1 MRMRS
6 NARRSTGTTATVG
19 ADSRASD
26 LQSRRHGGRR
36 PNMRSEAPA
45 WKEPMR
51 PLNYEV
57 MFDVE
62 DHHWWFVGRRAIVF
76 SQIEDALG
84 ATLGAHAAPRAGGP
98 LEGSVSEPPD
108 AAPRALPG
116 SLPGSE
122 VTHAGPRAL
131 PGSLPGSEVTHA
143 GPRALPGLRVLDI
156 GCGAGATMDHLKR
169 YGRPHGIDL
178 SALPLRYS
186 RQRGHHRTLRA
197 SATELPFDSESF
209 DLVTALDVIEHLE
222 NDAQG
227 LAEIRRVLKPGAPAV
242 IFVPAF
248 QSLWGP
254 NDVQSG
260 HKRRYRLGQLRAVVE
275 NAGLRVERIS
285 YANVAM
291 FIPIWLGR
299 KILTWL
305 GRDEQAENR
314 INHPIIN
321 SLLARIFSTE
331 AGWLR
336 RRTLPFGVS
345 IICVA
350 RKDT

>member
-1 MRMRS
+1 
-6 NARRSTGTTATVG
+6 
-19 ADSRASD
+19 
-26 LQSRRHGGRR
+26 
-36 PNMRSEAPA
+36 MRSEAPA

-84 ATLGAHAAPRAGGP
+84 ATRASLRAAHSVDGVSSDSQKARPGA
-98 LEGSVSEPPD
+98 
-108 AAPRALPG
+108 
-116 SLPGSE
+116 SLTDS
-122 VTHAGPRAL
+122 
-131 PGSLPGSEVTHA
+131 
-143 GPRALPGLRVLDI
+143 RVLDI

-169 YGRPHGIDL
+169 FGRPHGIEL
-178 SALPLRYS
+178 SEIPLRFS
-186 RQRGHHRTLRA
+186 RRRGHQRTLRA

-222 NDAQG
+222 DDARG

-260 HKRRYRLGQLRAVVE
+260 HKRRYRLDQLRAVVE

-321 SLLARIFSTE
+321 NLLARIFSTE

-350 RKDT
+350 RKDR

>member
-1 MRMRS
+1 
-6 NARRSTGTTATVG
+6 
-19 ADSRASD
+19 
-26 LQSRRHGGRR
+26 
-36 PNMRSEAPA
+36 MRSEAPA

-84 ATLGAHAAPRAGGP
+84 ATRESRRAALPVDGVSSDSQRARPRA
-98 LEGSVSEPPD
+98 
-108 AAPRALPG
+108 
-116 SLPGSE
+116 SLPGS
-122 VTHAGPRAL
+122 
-131 PGSLPGSEVTHA
+131 
-143 GPRALPGLRVLDI
+143 RVLDI

-169 YGRPHGIDL
+169 FGQPHGIDL
-178 SALPLRYS
+178 SEIPLRFS
-186 RQRGHHRTLRA
+186 RQRGHQRTLRA

-209 DLVTALDVIEHLE
+209 DLVTALDVIEHLDD
-222 NDAQG
+222 DARG

-260 HKRRYRLGQLRAVVE
+260 HKRRYRLDQLRAVVE

-321 SLLARIFSTE
+321 NLLAKIFSSE

-350 RKDT
+350 RKER

>member
-1 MRMRS
+1 MKTRPNAQRS
-6 NARRSTGTTATVG
+6 IGTIATVG
-19 ADSRASD
+19 ADWRAS
-26 LQSRRHGGRR
+26 SRQGGRR
-36 PNMRSEAPA
+36 RDMRSDVPA
-45 WKEPMR
+45 WPNNKEAMR

-62 DHHWWFVGRRAIVF
+62 DYHWWFVGRREIVF
-76 SQIEDALG
+76 TQIEEALG
-84 ATLGAHAAPRAGGP
+84 I
-98 LEGSVSEPPD
+98 
-108 AAPRALPG
+108 
-116 SLPGSE
+116 SL
-122 VTHAGPRAL
+122 VTPAF
-131 PGSLPGSEVTHA
+131 
-143 GPRALPGLRVLDI
+143 PGLRILDI
-156 GCGAGATMDHLKR
+156 GCGTGATMDHLKR
-169 YGRPHGIDL
+169 YGQPHGIDL
-178 SALPLRYS
+178 SELPLRFS
-186 RQRGHHRTLRA
+186 RRRGHQRTLRA

-209 DLVTALDVIEHLE
+209 DLVTALDVIEHL
-222 NDAQG
+222 DDDTKG
-227 LAEIRRVLKPGAPAV
+227 LSEIRRVLKPGAPAV

-260 HKRRYRLGQLRAVVE
+260 HKRRYRLDQLRAVIE
-275 NAGLRVERIS
+275 KAGLRVERIS

-299 KILTWL
+299 KILNLL

-321 SLLARIFSTE
+321 NLLAKIFSSE

-336 RRTLPFGVS
+336 KRTLPFGVS

-350 RKDT
+350 RKI

>member
-1 MRMRS
+1 
-6 NARRSTGTTATVG
+6 
-19 ADSRASD
+19 
-26 LQSRRHGGRR
+26 
-36 PNMRSEAPA
+36 MRSEAPA

-84 ATLGAHAAPRAGGP
+84 ATRASLRAAHSVDGVSSDSQKARPGA
-98 LEGSVSEPPD
+98 
-108 AAPRALPG
+108 
-116 SLPGSE
+116 SLTDS
-122 VTHAGPRAL
+122 
-131 PGSLPGSEVTHA
+131 
-143 GPRALPGLRVLDI
+143 RVLDI

-169 YGRPHGIDL
+169 FGQPHGIDL
-178 SALPLRYS
+178 SEIPLRFS
-186 RQRGHHRTLRA
+186 RRRGHQRTLRA

-222 NDAQG
+222 DDARG

-260 HKRRYRLGQLRAVVE
+260 HKRRYRLDQLRAVVE

-321 SLLARIFSTE
+321 NLLARIFSTE

-350 RKDT
+350 RKDR